1 MTANP
6 NEIVRLHV
14 WVKGRVQ
21 GVGFRAFVMEAAL
34 ATGVTGWT
42 RNVGYDT
49 VESVAEGPRT
59 QVERFLQAVKT
70 GPPAS
75 RVDRTLEEW
84 EDSTG
89 EFASFTVRRSM

>member
-1 MTANP
+1 MNANP
-6 NEIVRLHV
+6 DEVVRLHV

-21 GVGFRAFVMEAAL
+21 GVGFRAFVIENAL
-34 ATGVTGWT
+34 AIGVTGWT

-49 VESVAEGPRT
+49 VESVAEGPRRK
-59 QVERFLQAVKT
+59 VEQFLQAVKA

-75 RVDRTLEEW
+75 RVDRALEEW
-84 EDSTG
+84 ESPTG

>member
-1 MTANP
+1 MDP
-6 NEIVRLHV
+6 NEVVRLHV

-21 GVGFRAFVMEAAL
+21 GVGFRAFVMESAL
-34 ATGVTGWT
+34 ALGVTGWT

-49 VESVAEGPRT
+49 VESVAEGPRIR
-59 QVERFLQAVKT
+59 VERFLQAVKT

-89 EFASFTVRRSM
+89 EFPSFTVRRSM

>member
-1 MTANP
+1 MNANP
-6 NEIVRLHV
+6 NEIARLHM

-21 GVGFRAFVMEAAL
+21 GVGFRAFVLESAL
-34 ATGVTGWT
+34 TIGVMGWT

-59 QVERFLQAVKT
+59 RVERFLQAVKT

-84 EDSTG
+84 ESPTG